1 MARPLAFILFLL
13 LIGAFALANWPAF
26 TTPATVSLFFATVEA
41 PIGMI
46 MLVALAIVCLA
57 FTAWALSIQGH
68 ALMDARRMTKDL
80 QAQRDLADK
89 AEASRFTE
97 LRAHLDAALLD
108 QRRIIEQQANGLAAN
123 IAVLE
128 DRMDRRAMLAPAATA
143 PVRSVPLAPVMPA
156 VPVVPVVPPAPVSG
170 RPGVR

>member
-26 TTPATVSLFFATVEA
+26 TAPATVSLFFATVEA

-57 FTAWALSIQGH
+57 FTAWAISIQGH
-68 ALMDARRMTKDL
+68 ALMDARRMTKEL

-97 LRAHLDAALLD
+97 LRAHLDAALLE
-108 QRRIIEQQANGLAAN
+108 QRRAIEQQANSLAAN

-128 DRMDRRAMLAPAATA
+128 DRMDRRALLAPAASA
-143 PVRSVPLAPVMPA
+143 SVRSVPLTPV
-156 VPVVPVVPPAPVSG
+156 VPGVPVVPPAPASG
-170 RPGVR
+170 RTGVR